1 MKIYLIIIIICL
13 FYNNICIEENTPAGV
28 KFIINEKLINLMLS
42 SFYQNIQ
49 NNVNT
54 KIPMPDI
61 GLIKRSVIFISG
73 LTLDKIKFQL
83 TEKGEL
89 NVTFTNLNAYYSG
102 FSTFY
107 NSPFNDS
114 LGYLSLEQKVI
125 ITSVANESGIYSP
138 KFEFDEAPKINLTF
152 NGKYNKDYFVSVK
165 INDLLINEY
174 FNEYIIKIVND
185 TLNFISDN
193 IPKEFPKSSSSYLW
207 IDLNMVGP
215 IEPRN
220 KSLQITSYGFV
231 YAKDYKLTHNRTRY
245 PLSIFPSIKNDSDQL
260 YISTYSMSSSI
271 YTLISLNNKPLTFTP
286 NYLNLQIMFPK
297 IREKF
302 KNTIF
307 YITFTGTPDA
317 KVELMEGSMNVTVPG
332 TFEIKASGNDIT
344 TIFKSEIE
352 LTVNAELFII
362 SYNNFMSANVND
374 LFIKTIKIEKNIIN
388 NDTYYESQF
397 QYGLGHIKNKFMGEI
412 NSFIKSYLSFTPPI
426 IMKIE
431 IKNVKFEHKKDYII
445 MNFNYI
451 KGY

>member
-1 MKIYLIIIIICL
+1 MKIYLIFIIICL
-13 FYNNICIEENTPAGV
+13 FCNIFCIEENTPAGV

-54 KIPMPDI
+54 KIPLPDI
-61 GLIKRSVIFISG
+61 GNNKRSEIFISG
-73 LTLDKIKFQL
+73 LTKDKIKFQL

-89 NVTFTNLNAYYSG
+89 NVTFTNLNAYYTG
-102 FSTFY
+102 FNIFY

-125 ITSVANESGIYSP
+125 IISVANESGIYSP
-138 KFEFDEAPKINLTF
+138 KFEFDEAPKINLTI
-152 NGKYNKDYFVSVK
+152 NAKNIKDFFISG
-165 INDLLINEY
+165 INDLLINDY

-193 IPKEFPKSSSSYLW
+193 IPKEFQKSSSSYLW

-231 YAKDYKLTHNRTRY
+231 YAKDYKKTHNRTRY

-260 YISTYSMSSSI
+260 YISTYSISSSI

-286 NYLNLQIMFPK
+286 NYLNLQFMFPK

-307 YITFTGTPDA
+307 YITFTGTPDV
-317 KVELMEGSMNVTVPG
+317 KVELLEGSMNVTVPG
-332 TFEIKASGNDIT
+332 TFEIKAVGNDIT

-374 LFIKTIKIEKNIIN
+374 LFIKTIKIETNIIN
-388 NDTYYESQF
+388 NDTYFESQF
-397 QYGLGHIKNKFMGEI
+397 QYGLGQIKEKFKGEI

-431 IKNVKFEHKKDYII
+431 IKNVKFEHKKDYIK
-445 MNFNYI
+445 MNYNYI